1 MAAVVLDS
9 VARVLLGLE
18 DMMTAGAELLRGW
31 EDTKANAWAE
41 MLAGS
46 AASVVIWADLKV
58 PLISVSVSGVC
69 VGTETVLLEARDAL
83 LESRMTVVPVLA
95 AWFVVACT
103 PAEVLVRLG
112 EEAEGEE
119 AY

>member
-1 MAAVVLDS
+1 
-9 VARVLLGLE
+9 
-18 DMMTAGAELLRGW
+18 
-31 EDTKANAWAE
+31 